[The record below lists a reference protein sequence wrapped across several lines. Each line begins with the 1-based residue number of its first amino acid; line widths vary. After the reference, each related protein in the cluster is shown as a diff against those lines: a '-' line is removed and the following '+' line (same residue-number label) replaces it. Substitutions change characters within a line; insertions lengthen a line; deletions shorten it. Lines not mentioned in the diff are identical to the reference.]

1 MAELFIATWII
12 GVAAWLIR
20 QFLTGELAWR
30 GQVTEVVG
38 RPVVVATVEW
48 APCLSGVAATPEQ
61 SSASPA
67 VFIRRSRAA

>member
-30 GQVTEVVG
+30 GQVTEAVG
-38 RPVVVATVEW
+38 CPVVVPTVEW
-48 APCLSGVAATPEQ
+48 VSRPSSVAVTPEPGV
-61 SSASPA
+61 ASPA